1 MIPIFEQ
8 HRAAL
13 EELCQKYRV
22 ARLEVF
28 GSAATGDF
36 DPARSDM
43 DFLVEFLPDQ
53 DLGPWLSHFFA
64 FQEALQALFGCGVD
78 LVTPGGLRNPY
89 FVREVERTRR
99 LLYAA

>member
-1 MIPIFEQ
+1 MIPIIEQ
-8 HRAAL
+8 QREAL
-13 EELCQKYRV
+13 EDLCQEYGV
-22 ARLEVF
+22 ARLEIF

-43 DFLVEFLPDQ
+43 DFLVEFLPNR

-64 FQEALQALFGCGVD
+64 FQDALLTLFGCKVD

-89 FVREVERTRR
+89 FVREAERMRR
-99 LLYAA
+99 HLYAA